1 MNMSSNRTNHSPRT
15 PPHAQGL
22 ADNIGLA
29 LAVVA
34 TGWTGKI
41 ANPRLRLAVPLLAF
55 APLASVDLYC
65 IYRELKSVR
74 LRTINKE
81 RGEIIA
87 AGFVETGTIPSAVSV
102 AAAER
107 LFIPA
112 RMDESSLPL
121 KITHLAEACP
131 TPEALRTALGDDPS
145 RPYCLTYLPPR
156 GKKGVGSVLGGALR
170 RVLFISHRSPYDRVG
185 AVHAVP

>member
-1 MNMSSNRTNHSPRT
+1 M
-15 PPHAQGL
+15 L
-22 ADNIGLA
+22 ADNICLA

-107 LFIPA
+107 LFITA